1 MSAISLGSREHH
13 PSLRQAPLLRGAR
26 SLAREVVGSVP
37 LLQRTRTA
45 AAVSATVSTRES
57 TPVSTRVAVAVRGS
71 GSVAPRPAIAGRT
84 GGRARAG
91 LRLTR
96 RGRLLLVGLP
106 TLFGGLAAAAL
117 LILLLAPSQVV
128 AGTEA
133 VEGPGVETV
142 AVQPG
147 QSLWEV
153 AQLAEPEEDTRAV
166 VAQIVELNGF
176 ASAEVQTGQQV
187 LIPAA

>member
-13 PSLRQAPLLRGAR
+13 PFLRQAPLLRGVRRGAR
-26 SLAREVVGSVP
+26 SLAREVVGSV
-37 LLQRTRTA
+37 
-45 AAVSATVSTRES
+45 
-57 TPVSTRVAVAVRGS
+57 RGS
-71 GSVAPRPAIAGRT
+71 DSVAPRPAIAGRS

-106 TLFGGLAAAAL
+106 TLLGGLAAAAL

-153 AQLAEPEEDTRAV
+153 AQLAEPGEDTRAV
-166 VAQIVELNGF
+166 VAQIVELNDF
-176 ASAEVQTGQQV
+176 ASAEVRTGQQV
-187 LIPAA
+187 LVPAA